1 MKKMP
6 SREIQISVV
15 VPIYNEEDNV
25 GPLCEE
31 IFTTLKKVDRSYE
44 VVMVDD
50 GSTDGS
56 YLRIKK
62 LQGKYSELRI
72 VKLRDNRGQSAA
84 FMAGFKHARG
94 EFVITMDGDLQNDPG
109 DIPELLK
116 YTDSYDLIIGFRK
129 NRKDTGWKRL
139 QSKIAN
145 NIRRAVLKDNIIDVG
160 CSLKLFRRSDL
171 TAIPGFKGLHRF
183 YPILL
188 QAEGKT
194 VKQVAVNHRPRFKG
208 ETKYGMMNRAFSS
221 FKDMLAVKWM
231 IKKKILP

>member
-1 MKKMP
+1 M
-6 SREIQISVV
+6 
-15 VPIYNEEDNV
+15 ED
-25 GPLCEE
+25 L
-31 IFTTLKKVDRSYE
+31 DRPYE

-56 YLRIKK
+56 YHELKNLK
-62 LQGKYSELRI
+62 SKYPALRI
-72 VKLRDNRGQSAA
+72 VKLRANRGQSAA

-94 EFVITMDGDLQNDPG
+94 YYLITMDGDLQNDPR
-109 DIPELLK
+109 DIPELLQ
-116 YTDSYDLIIGFRK
+116 YTESYDLVIGFRK
-129 NRKDTGWKRL
+129 NRKDTSWKRL

-145 NIRRAVLKDNIIDVG
+145 NIRRMVLKDNIVDVG

-171 TAIPGFKGLHRF
+171 ESIPGFKGLHRF

-188 QAEGKT
+188 QAGGKT

-231 IKKKILP
+231 IEKKINYQVEEYE